1 LEVVTNCDHLARL
14 KFSPVLPHAFTEH
27 GAIMA
32 ATVVNSPQAVAM
44 SVYVVRA
51 FIRMRERQQAMMLR
65 TRRFALSVIRIYSSL
80 ARSTVN
86 QVLGRQ
92 VLRSG
97 TSVGAHYREACRAK
111 SNADFVSKVEGALQ
125 ELDETV
131 YWLELLQESNAAENV
146 KLEPLVAE
154 ANELISIFVTVSKSV
169 KSLPATK

>member
-1 LEVVTNCDHLARL
+1 MVTNCDHLARL

-65 TRRFALSVIRIYSSL
+65 TRRFALSFIRIYSSL